1 MRRALP
7 LLLLVAACAAP
18 RKGERDQVRAGEVR
32 LPENARAG
40 MFVTWRIEQAE
51 PEPDDVV
58 EETVAC
64 VARDERA
71 VTMEWR
77 TTLRDG
83 SKRVVA
89 ARFRPDGTRLGAWRG
104 PPAGIAHPLEVLPDE
119 DPAVLREEAGH
130 MGKPRRISPDDLKVE
145 DAHGKEVLQTP
156 AGRIPCLRWTMS
168 SSFLVTSM
176 EVGLWVAEKPLPLS
190 SLVRYQMTMRPGDYR
205 YLQTLSVYGTNDP
218 GPTLE
223 IPSED

>member
-7 LLLLVAACAAP
+7 LLLLTAACAAP
-18 RKGERDQVRAGEVR
+18 RRGDRDQVRAGEVR
-32 LPENARAG
+32 LPENAQVG

-51 PEPDDVV
+51 PELDDVV

-64 VARDERA
+64 VARDERV

-83 SKRVVA
+83 SKQVVA
-89 ARFRPDGTRLGAWRG
+89 ARFRPDGTRLGTWRG
-104 PPAGIAHPLEVLPDE
+104 TPGGTGRPLDVLPDE
-119 DPAVLREEAGH
+119 DPAVLSEEAGRT
-130 MGKPRRISPDDLKVE
+130 GRPRRISPDDLKVE

-156 AGRIPCLRWTMS
+156 AGGISCLRWTMS
-168 SSFLVTSM
+168 SSYQVTFM
-176 EVGLWVAEKPLPLS
+176 EVRLWVAQTPLPLS
-190 SLVRYQMTMRPGDYR
+190 SLVRYQMTMSPGDYR
-205 YLQTLSVYGTNDP
+205 YVQTLSAYGTGDR

-223 IPSED
+223 VPTQE